1 MVSVMRK
8 VSLNG
13 KCYEKSSVY
22 GKCYEKS
29 KFEW

>member
-8 VSLNG
+8 V
-13 KCYEKSSVY
+13 SVY